1 MNTTAST
8 RLEAESWSEWGRPS
22 VPGSVKSG
30 ADEPEMRRAGPAV
43 PQEAADRDA
52 ASAKTKRM
60 MDVVKVTTSATQPR
74 RHLRASLQPAVL
86 PHHRKQPV
94 NRQRVDAQIV
104 RPRRRLRPEQG
115 VGDRPFRRLC
125 CCLEQR

>member
-8 RLEAESWSEWGRPS
+8 RLEAESWSAWGGPS

-30 ADEPEMRRAGPAV
+30 ADEPETRRAGPAV
-43 PQEAADRDA
+43 PQEAADRIAEREDQTHDGRGEGYHLGDPA
-52 ASAKTKRM
+52 APSPQG
-60 MDVVKVTTSATQPR
+60 VTATG
-74 RHLRASLQPAVL
+74 RHFRITV
-86 PHHRKQPV
+86 RPV

-125 CCLEQR
+125 CCLEER